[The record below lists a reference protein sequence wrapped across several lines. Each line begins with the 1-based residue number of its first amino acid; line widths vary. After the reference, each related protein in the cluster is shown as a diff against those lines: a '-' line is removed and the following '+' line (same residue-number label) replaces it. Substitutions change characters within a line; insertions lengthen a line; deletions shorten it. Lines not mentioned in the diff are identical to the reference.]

1 MKGIDHGQQGEGVG
15 HLDCLLPLFRELNG
29 LKRVRVAGKDG
40 SWAERLFVR
49 AWARLIAEED
59 VGQVAREETASAV
72 VATLLAGI
80 DAEVLA
86 AGGIPTKARLEIL
99 QRAFDAASHPLSP
112 ELAES
117 LRATLTDEPIRKP
130 TAAVPPFVR
139 LLAMQPRAGATRPG
153 YPRVML
159 EPAENHAE
167 HCAVV
172 AVNGVLAAGVFGADP
187 AGPFLTGLAH
197 HLHNVYLP
205 DAGDAGDSLLGEHQ
219 RPLMENCRARA
230 LQELPEFLHEPT
242 RHCLTA
248 VYRADTPEA
257 RAFQAADSMDRVLE
271 MEWHAR
277 SAAFTLEIA
286 LGEMDIIHPGPVQAF
301 QLEVMRA
308 LRLKRGDAPA
318 RGAPAGNGRSPER
331 TPAPGKPF

>member
-1 MKGIDHGQQGEGVG
+1 MKGIDHEQQTEGVG
-15 HLDCLLPLFRELNG
+15 HLDHLLPLFRELNG
-29 LKRVRVAGKDG
+29 LKRVRVAGKAG

-49 AWARLIAEED
+49 AWTRLVAGED
-59 VGQVAREETASAV
+59 AGQIAREETASAV
-72 VATLLAGI
+72 VATSLAGI

-86 AGGIPTKARLEIL
+86 AGGIPEGARLEIFR
-99 QRAFDAASHPLSP
+99 RAFDTACQPLSP
-112 ELAES
+112 ALAGS
-117 LRATLTDEPIRKP
+117 LRATLTAEPTRKP
-130 TAAVPPFVR
+130 IAAAVVPAFVP
-139 LLAMQPRAGATRPG
+139 LLAAQPRAGATRPG

-197 HLHNVYLP
+197 HLHNAYLP
-205 DAGDAGDSLLGEHQ
+205 DAGDAGDSLLGEQ
-219 RPLMENCRARA
+219 LRPLMDTFRARA
-230 LQELPEFLHEPT
+230 LQELPVFLHVPI
-242 RHCLTA
+242 RQCLTA

-257 RAFQAADSMDRVLE
+257 RAFQAADSVDRVLE

-277 SAAFTLEIA
+277 SAAFTLQVA
-286 LGEMDIIHPGPVQAF
+286 FGEMDIIHPGPVQAF

-308 LRLKRGDAPA
+308 LGLTSIV
-318 RGAPAGNGRSPER
+318 RSSLPCN
-331 TPAPGKPF
+331 